1 MTIKPKAKK
10 FRIRRTPRA
19 NDDNA
24 AAASS
29 QQTGGGAQDG
39 FGTGHF
45 PTAGPE
51 NVLGNPEAEAEA
63 ARAAIH
69 AEGLSARQLRLAR
82 RVAQRHGLQP
92 KSDLDAVRLLRM
104 RGIDPFKR
112 SSMLDLVVSDAQRSQ
127 AANVAGSGT
136 GGAHAAAQLP
146 QTYRPSAT
154 PSTDFAP
161 APSAES
167 EVMEIQRDIAKRR
180 RRRLLLLA
188 ARLMV
193 FVLLPTLIAGIYYT
207 RIATPLYATHAEFV
221 IQQADIQ
228 GGAGGG
234 NGLSGLFSG
243 TGLATSQDSIT
254 VQSYLESREAMRR
267 LDAEHGFKEHFSQDW
282 IDPIRRLDPDA
293 SDEAAYKLYQR
304 NVNIGYDPTEGIIR
318 MEVIAADPDTSETFS
333 RALVSYAEEQ
343 VDQLTSRLRGDQ
355 MESARENFEEAEQS
369 VRDARQRVVDLQERF
384 EVLSSDIEVELLTSQ
399 IAALQTE
406 LTQSRLS
413 LQELLT
419 NERPNPARVEPL
431 ERRVQSLRDE
441 ISDLRAQLTEGSE
454 SGESIARIRSQLVM
468 AEAEVETRQMMLSQS
483 MQQLEAARVVANRQV
498 RYLSMGVSP
507 VAPDEPSYP
516 RAFENTALAL
526 LIFAGIYL
534 MLSMTASILRE
545 QVSA

>member
-1 MTIKPKAKK
+1 MTTKPRAKK
-10 FRIRRTPRA
+10 FRIRRTPRGDVDSA
-19 NDDNA
+19 GDTLSNSADD
-24 AAASS
+24 
-29 QQTGGGAQDG
+29 TPQDG
-39 FGTGHF
+39 FGAERF
-45 PTAGPE
+45 PTAGPD
-51 NVLGNPEAEAEA
+51 NVLGDPEAEAEA
-63 ARAAIH
+63 ARAAIR

-92 KSDLDAVRLLRM
+92 RSDLDAVRLLRM

-127 AANVAGSGT
+127 AVASGT
-136 GGAHAAAQLP
+136 AAPATASQLP
-146 QTYRPSAT
+146 QTYRPNAT

-161 APSAES
+161 APSPES

-180 RRRLLLLA
+180 RRRLMLLA
-188 ARLMV
+188 ARLVV
-193 FVLLPTLIAGIYYT
+193 FVLLPTLIAGYYYT

-221 IQQADIQ
+221 IQQADMQ
-228 GGAGGG
+228 GAGGAG

-267 LDAEHGFKEHFSQDW
+267 LDAEHGFKAHFSQDW
-282 IDPIRRLDPDA
+282 IDPVRRLDTDA
-293 SDEAAYKLYQR
+293 SDEAAYRLYQR

-318 MEVIAADPDTSETFS
+318 MEVIAADPDTSEAFS

-355 MESARENFEEAEQS
+355 MEGARRNFEEAEQS
-369 VRDARQRVVDLQERF
+369 VREARQRVVDLQERF
-384 EVLSSDIEVELLTSQ
+384 EVMSSDIEVELLTSQ
-399 IAALQTE
+399 IATLQGE
-406 LTQSRLS
+406 LTQARLS

-419 NERPNPARVEPL
+419 NERPNPARVQPL
-431 ERRVQSLRDE
+431 ERRIESLRNE

-454 SGESIARIRSQLVM
+454 TGESLARIRSQLVM
-468 AEAEVETRQMMLSQS
+468 AEAEVETRQMMLSQA
-483 MQQLEAARVVANRQV
+483 MQQLEAARVEADRQV
-498 RYLSMGVSP
+498 RYLSMGVNP

-516 RAFENTALAL
+516 RAVENTALAL

>member
-1 MTIKPKAKK
+1 MTIKPRAKK
-10 FRIRRTPRA
+10 FRIRRNPRTDG
-19 NDDNA
+19 DDA
-24 AAASS
+24 ADTSS
-29 QQTGGGAQDG
+29 HRSGEAPQDG
-39 FGTGHF
+39 FGTERF
-45 PTAGPE
+45 PTAGPD
-51 NVLGNPEAEAEA
+51 NVLGDPEAEAEA
-63 ARAAIH
+63 ARAAIR
-69 AEGLSARQLRLAR
+69 AEGLSARHLRLAR
-82 RVAQRHGLQP
+82 RVAQRHDLQP
-92 KSDLDAVRLLRM
+92 DSDIDAVRLLRM

-127 AANVAGSGT
+127 AAATGTAG
-136 GGAHAAAQLP
+136 ANPAAQLP
-146 QTYRPSAT
+146 QTYRQHPT
-154 PSTDFAP
+154 PSTEFAP

-180 RRRLLLLA
+180 RRRLMLLA
-188 ARLMV
+188 ARLIV
-193 FVLLPTLIAGIYYT
+193 FVLLPTLIAGYYYT
-207 RIATPLYATHAEFV
+207 RIATPLYATQAEFV

-228 GGAGGG
+228 GTGGGG

-254 VQSYLESREAMRR
+254 VQSYLESRDAMRR
-267 LDAEHGFKEHFSQDW
+267 LDAEHGFKAHFSQDW

-355 MESARENFEEAEQS
+355 MEGARRNFEEAEQS
-369 VRDARQRVVDLQERF
+369 VREARQRVVDLQERF
-384 EVLSSDIEVELLTSQ
+384 EVMSSDIEVELLTSQ

-406 LTQSRLS
+406 LTQARLS

-419 NERPNPARVEPL
+419 NERPNPARVQPL
-431 ERRVQSLRDE
+431 ERRIDSLRDE
-441 ISDLRAQLTEGSE
+441 ISDLRAQLTEGSDT
-454 SGESIARIRSQLVM
+454 GESLARIRSQMIM

-483 MQQLEAARVVANRQV
+483 MQQLEAARVEADRQV
-498 RYLSMGVSP
+498 RYLSMGVNP
-507 VAPDEPSYP
+507 VAQDEPSYP